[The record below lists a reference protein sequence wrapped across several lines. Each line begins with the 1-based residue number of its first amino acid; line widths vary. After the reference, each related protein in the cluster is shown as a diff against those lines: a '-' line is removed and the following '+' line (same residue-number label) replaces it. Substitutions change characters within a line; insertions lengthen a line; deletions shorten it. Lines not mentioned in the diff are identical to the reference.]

1 MEPEIT
7 PTVFG
12 ERRFSPVDQPMD
24 SFPAAVEARAI
35 VEGQFMAKRCHAH
48 SLGYEITPDS
58 RVLATGGAAV
68 NPAIRQVGAPPC
80 CSCYVVLCCAVVIFV
95 VSLFC

>member
-12 ERRFSPVDQPMD
+12 ERRFSPKDEPMD

-48 SLGYEITPDS
+48 NLGYQITPES

-68 NPAIRQVGAPPC
+68 NPTIRQVDASSSLCIIPC
-80 CSCYVVLCCAVVIFV
+80 CCCCCCCLAR
-95 VSLFC
+95 S